1 MEVQRRRTSDKSDT
15 LYVPALDEHYHSVHG
30 ALQESMHV
38 YIKEGLCQIT
48 KPVFAVFEMGFGTG
62 LNTLLSIIEA
72 TKKGMD
78 IDYHSLEFHPLSSD
92 VTNRLN
98 YIRLIEPEFQSFFET
113 IHSCKWGGPNKINN
127 NFCLTKIKADI
138 LTYKLIHKYDLIYW
152 DAFGPEKQP
161 ELWQT
166 GLFHRIYEAINPEG
180 IFVTYSAKGVVRRN
194 LEATGFMVTKITG
207 PPGKREMIRA
217 RKVAD

>member
-1 MEVQRRRTSDKSDT
+1 MEVQFRRTSDNSHT

-30 ALQESMHV
+30 AWQESIHV
-38 YIKEGLCQIT
+38 FIKAGFLQVD
-48 KPVFAVFEMGFGTG
+48 KPVFQVFEMGFGTG

-72 TKKGMD
+72 TIQGMD
-78 IDYHSLEFHPLSSD
+78 IRYHSLELNPLEKSL
-92 VTNRLN
+92 VKRLN
-98 YIRLIEPEFQSFFET
+98 YNQFVQPGFQSFFET
-113 IHSCKWGGPNKINN
+113 IHSCKWDAPNKINN
-127 NFCLTKIKADI
+127 NFCLTKIEADI

-166 GLFHRIYEAINPEG
+166 GLFHRIYEAMNPEG